1 LHFQLAQCGGT
12 FLFSIRPSY
21 SGRYAYCEIL
31 HLWKATLSAMLGLN
45 APAAVLFISFSRY
58 CRGIHMATMH
68 VHNRRLLNRIHFDAH
83 LVYSPEIDFAS
94 FLVEFN
100 VLFAITYVR
109 TRSIYAVL
117 QRIGRN
123 WNGWNVLSPFIY

>member
-1 LHFQLAQCGGT
+1 
-12 FLFSIRPSY
+12 
-21 SGRYAYCEIL
+21 
-31 HLWKATLSAMLGLN
+31 
-45 APAAVLFISFSRY
+45 
-58 CRGIHMATMH
+58 MATMH

-83 LVYSPEIDFAS
+83 LVYSPEFDFAS

-100 VLFAITYVR
+100 VLLLRIG

-123 WNGWNVLSPFIY
+123 WNGWNVLLPFIY